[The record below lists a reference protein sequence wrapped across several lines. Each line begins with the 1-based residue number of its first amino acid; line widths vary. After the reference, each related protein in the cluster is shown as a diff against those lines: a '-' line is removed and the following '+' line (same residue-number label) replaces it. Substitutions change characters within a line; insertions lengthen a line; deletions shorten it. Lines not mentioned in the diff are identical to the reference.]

1 MLKYDYDATASYAG
15 GVAGLAA
22 TSPSVTGK
30 KLKANKAAVTA
41 YEQHTDELSST
52 ISAAVEKAVPDAN
65 ITESFQTVYGGV
77 AATVPA
83 NSVDDLLKVD
93 GVVAVQKDT
102 LEQPQTSVT
111 PEFIGATNV
120 WPALGGRDNAASDV
134 VVGVIDSGIWPE
146 HPSFADNGLPA
157 PPAAV
162 RPRRLPVRRRHRRR
176 PPRSDVHVQ
185 RQADRRVRVMATYMA
200 NVGAGADEFCNN
212 ATHKCSARDPEGHGT
227 HTASTAAG
235 DRVAHTPLYGVD
247 RGPISG
253 MAPAPA

>member
-1 MLKYDYDATASYAG
+1 MTPDSTYSTDKSVSSSFAETDPSLLGRTDATPVTVMLKYDYDATASYAG

-52 ISAAVEKAVPDAN
+52 INAAVEKAVPDAN
-65 ITESFQTVYGGV
+65 ITETFQTVYGGV

-83 NSVDDLLKVD
+83 NSVDELLKVD

-134 VVGVIDSGIWPE
+134 VVGVIDTGIWPE

-157 PPAAV
+157 PPVGRSASPAASSATAPTS
-162 RPRRLPVRRRHRRR
+162 RTSVRRSR
-176 PPRSDVHVQ
+176 
-185 RQADRRVRVMATYMA
+185 AT
-200 NVGAGADEFCNN
+200 
-212 ATHKCSARDPEGHGT
+212 TS
-227 HTASTAAG
+227 
-235 DRVAHTPLYGVD
+235 
-247 RGPISG
+247 
-253 MAPAPA
+253 